1 MPAKNSN
8 KYGIEK
14 GFLQQRYVNDGWTAN
29 DIAAHYGC
37 TAVTVYH
44 YMDRFE
50 IDRKKSPKKGKVYGR
65 LRTGHI
71 DDSKVVSLY
80 VNDMM
85 SMDNIGLKFGCSGP
99 SVALI
104 LKSKGINIR
113 GSNDTKRG
121 KTNHLR
127 KDIDTCKAKNL
138 YAEGECM
145 SEIGR
150 RLEVSSQT
158 VRRALIESDVEI
170 KTLSETLKGKR
181 GGKNNANYRPW
192 LTVEDRGS
200 RRDSYKANAWRS
212 AVFDR
217 DGYSCLSCGDSKGG
231 NLNAHHIL
239 PYSIAKNKRWDVEN
253 GATLCNKCHRAF
265 HRQYGLNT
273 FGKRE
278 LTEFIEAR
286 REQIANLSG

>member
-14 GFLQQRYVNDGWTAN
+14 GFLQQRYVNDGWTAA
-29 DIAAHYGC
+29 DIANHYGC
-37 TAVTVYH
+37 TAVTICH
-44 YMDRFE
+44 YMDRLG

-71 DDSKVVSLY
+71 DESEVVRLY
-80 VNDMM
+80 AEEKM
-85 SMDNIGLKFGCSGP
+85 SMANIGLKFGCSSP

-104 LKSKGINIR
+104 LESEGVKRR
-113 GSNDTKRG
+113 GGNDTKRG
-121 KTNHLR
+121 KTNHFR
-127 KDIDTCKAKNL
+127 KDIDAVKVKRF
-138 YAEGECM
+138 YSEGDSM

-150 RLEVSSQT
+150 RFYVSGAV
-158 VRRALIESDVEI
+158 VRRTLVESGAEI
-170 KTLSETLKGKR
+170 KTLADTLRGKR
-181 GGKNNANYRPW
+181 GGENNANYRPW
-192 LTVEDRGS
+192 LTEEDRNS
-200 RRDSYKANAWRS
+200 RRDSHKSNAWRS

-217 DGYSCLSCGDSKGG
+217 DAYSCLSCGDSKGG

-253 GATLCNKCHRAF
+253 GATLCVKCHRSF

-278 LTEFIEAR
+278 LTEFIEATR
-286 REQIANLSG
+286 KQIADLPR

>member
-14 GFLQQRYVNDGWTAN
+14 GFLQQKYVDDGWTAP
-29 DIAAHYGC
+29 DIATHYGC
-37 TAVTVYH
+37 TTVLVCY
-44 YMDRFE
+44 YMDRFG

-80 VNDMM
+80 VNDLM
-85 SMDNIGLKFGCSGP
+85 SMDNIGLKFGCSRP
-99 SVALI
+99 TVARI
-104 LKSKGINIR
+104 LKSKNINLR

-150 RLEVSSQT
+150 RLKVSSKT
-158 VRRALIESDVEI
+158 VRRALIKSGVEI
-170 KTLSETLKGKR
+170 KTPSDTMKGKR
-181 GGKNNANYRPW
+181 SGKNNGNYRPW
-192 LTVEDRGS
+192 LTAEDRDS
-200 RRDSYKANAWRS
+200 RRDSYKVNAWRN

-231 NLNAHHIL
+231 NLNGHHIL
-239 PYSIAKNKRWDVEN
+239 PYSVAKNKRWDVEN
-253 GATLCNKCHRAF
+253 GATLCVKCHRSF
-265 HRQYGLNT
+265 HTQYGLNT

-278 LTEFIEAR
+278 LTEFIEAKR
-286 REQIANLSG
+286 KQIADLPR

>member
-14 GFLQQRYVNDGWTAN
+14 GFLKQKYVDDGWTATN
-29 DIAAHYGC
+29 IATHYGC

-44 YMDRFE
+44 YMDRFG

-71 DDSKVVSLY
+71 DDSEVVRLY
-80 VNDMM
+80 VKEKI
-85 SMDNIGLKFGCSGP
+85 SMANIGLKFGCSSP

-104 LKSKGINIR
+104 LESEGVKRR
-113 GSNDTKRG
+113 GCNDTKRG

-150 RLEVSSQT
+150 RLEVSSKT

-192 LTVEDRGS
+192 LTEEDRDS
-200 RRDSYKANAWRS
+200 SRDSYKSNTWRI

-217 DGYSCLSCGDSKGG
+217 DGYFCLSCGDAKGG

-253 GATLCNKCHRAF
+253 GATLCVKCHRSF

-278 LTEFIEAR
+278 LTEFIEEKR
-286 REQIANLSG
+286 KQISDLPR